1 MGDGKMY
8 LVGQEKNKEL
18 IDSGK
23 LDNSS
28 FIIIKGPTNYGKTY
42 LTKYIANHYDMEY
55 VLLDNKVD
63 TIRQLVESSN
73 KDNNCL
79 YHFKDFDK
87 SSAAAKAALLKIA
100 EETPKGVKIV
110 VTTSAYNFLG
120 TLVSRAYNMNISAYT
135 SENIEEYINILNFDK
150 ELLNRLKMSL
160 NAMLT
165 PTILKRYKEKEDLEE
180 IINLV
185 EDTINMLING
195 INLESIDKICKEF
208 WKDDRDKVEIYLNL
222 LKNAVLTRVSNSVI
236 YFIVPIEKAEYTLNK
251 VAITNYKQLLHNMFM
266 EMVG

>member
-18 IDSGK
+18 IDNGK
-23 LDNSS
+23 LDNAN

-42 LTKYIANHYDMEY
+42 LTKYIANHYEMDY

-135 SENIEEYINILNFDK
+135 SENIEEYINILKFDN
-150 ELLNRLKMSL
+150 ELLNRLKTEI

-165 PTILKRYKEKEDLEE
+165 PTILKKYKEREDLAE
-180 IINLV
+180 IIQLV
-185 EDTINMLING
+185 NDTVEMILSG
-195 INLESIDKICKEF
+195 IRLESIDKICKEF
-208 WKDDRDKVEIYLNL
+208 WKDDREKVEIYLNL
-222 LKNAVLTRVSNSVI
+222 LKNAILTRVSGSTI
-236 YFIVPIEKAEYTLNK
+236 YFIAAIEKTVYTLNK
-251 VAITNYKQLLHNMFM
+251 VAITNYKQLIHNMFM